1 MIKDTKK
8 HRKCRPLLAV
18 AICTM
23 ACVVALTRFERTMTA
38 AGEIVPDQPRVMVPA
53 VDMSSAN
60 FVTQITVPPCHED
73 ATAEVVEP
81 DEPQI
86 VFNAVIA
93 ELPAEEK
100 MSEPNLESM
109 KIMGTILYALDE
121 QTGNEDIVMT
131 NETVANVFQHLEK
144 EEKLTILSR
153 PQIMSMD
160 NQLAVVCVGSQG
172 SESNYFLAIVPRLSN
187 DRVVAMIAL
196 NKGVT
201 ENMKSTEKTQKFE
214 GIVTL
219 RENEPFVGFLS
230 EVPRKDGQ
238 EGKKLLFCITAKVIP
253 PKKGSSGK

>member
-8 HRKCRPLLAV
+8 HRKCRSLLAV
-18 AICTM
+18 VICTM

-38 AGEIVPDQPRVMVPA
+38 AGEIVPDQPRVMAPM
-53 VDMSSAN
+53 VDMPSAN
-60 FVTQITVPPCHED
+60 FASQIAVPPCHED

-86 VFNAVIA
+86 VFQAIIA
-93 ELPAEEK
+93 EMSAEEE
-100 MSEPNLESM
+100 MSESNLESM
-109 KIMGTILYALDE
+109 KIMGTILYASDE

-131 NETVANVFQHLEK
+131 NEAVAKVFQHLEK

-153 PQIMSMD
+153 PQLKTLD
-160 NQLAVVCVGSQG
+160 NQLALAFVGSQG
-172 SESNYFLAIVPRLSN
+172 SENNYFWGIVPRLSN
-187 DRVVAMIAL
+187 DRVVAMISL
-196 NKGVT
+196 NKGFT
-201 ENMKSTEKTQKFE
+201 DDMKSTDKTRKFE

-238 EGKKLLFCITAKVIP
+238 EATG
-253 PKKGSSGK
+253 